1 MSPDSTTDD
10 IYSDTGGWTV
20 VHQVADEWE
29 LTLIRAAF
37 VHAHIPVKVQTEST
51 ESGAGRMTVLVPAEH
66 EEEATDVLLRVV
78 QAVDHRGGP
87 DDTTEGHAETDTEDP
102 IVRATPTDATTR
114 TLAEREGIGEI
125 LHRQGFGYELR
136 VGPEPYAVVLEEDW
150 EEFTELSAQ
159 RTEFAIHLSK
169 EFKKLYGWLRAE
181 SKYAGFVRLVEAT
194 YQGPMADDTSS
205 DFLRGAAWMAAAMV
219 AIALLLLLFRWLQAP
234 APPVTG

>member
-1 MSPDSTTDD
+1 MSPESTTDD
-10 IYSDTGGWTV
+10 IYSDTGGWTL
-20 VHQVADEWE
+20 VHQLADEWE

-37 VHAHIPVKVQTEST
+37 VHAQIPVRMQSQST
-51 ESGAGRMTVLVPAEH
+51 DSGVDRMTVLVPAEH

-78 QAVDHRGGP
+78 QAVDHRGEPG
-87 DDTTEGHAETDTEDP
+87 DTSQDRPEGDAEEP
-102 IVRATPTDATTR
+102 IVRATPADATTT

-150 EEFTELSAQ
+150 EQFTELSAQ

-169 EFKKLYGWLRAE
+169 EFKDLYGWLRAE

-194 YQGPMADDTSS
+194 YQGPMADDTPS
-205 DFLRGAAWMAAAMV
+205 DFLRGAAWMGAAIV

-234 APPVTG
+234 VPPRTG